1 MRLKCYYGKPCKKDG
16 TTYQDQGIKL
26 ENDCDWNRITNNT
39 AIDNQAYGIYFV
51 NECDENTIANNTVNN
66 LLNLNKLYHSK

>member
-1 MRLKCYYGKPCKKDG
+1 MGNLVRNDG

-26 ENDCDWNRITNNT
+26 ENDCDWHRITKNT
-39 AIDNQAYGIYFV
+39 AIDNKEYGIYFV